1 MSQQQTSYQLTLEQI
16 RRVDKIAID
25 QFGISGLVLMENAG
39 RGAAD
44 VIADHSPSQGRCVVF
59 CGTGNNGGDGMV
71 IARHL
76 HSKGIRVTVLIAGS
90 RSGRGK
96 LSHDCRINLEILEKT
111 RVPIVWCSDV
121 AEANAGSELLP
132 LHIRNEILQA
142 DSLVDALLG
151 TGAKGA
157 PRDSA
162 AELIRT
168 AKASSARRF
177 AIDIPSGLDTET
189 GLPAEPTFH
198 ADVTLT
204 FVAEKPCFRMP
215 TARAFLGKVVVLPI
229 GIPPEVIEAVLVEE
243 AHKKPPS
250 FDAE

>member
-1 MSQQQTSYQLTLEQI
+1 MNHQLTSQPLTLEQI

-44 VIADHSPSQGRCVVF
+44 VISDHSPSGGRCVVL

-76 HSKGIRVTVLIAGS
+76 HAKGIQVTVLVAGS

-96 LSHDCRINLEILEKT
+96 LSPDCRVNLEILEKT
-111 RVPIVWCSDV
+111 RVPILWCADE
-121 AEANAGSELLP
+121 AEANAGSESLP

-142 DSLVDALLG
+142 DTVVDALLG

-162 AELIRT
+162 AQLIRT
-168 AKASSARRF
+168 SSAISARRF

-189 GLPAEPTFH
+189 GLPADPTFL
-198 ADVTLT
+198 ADITVT
-204 FVAEKPCFRMP
+204 FVAEKPCFRKP
-215 TARAFLGKVVVLPI
+215 TARAFLGTVVVLPI
-229 GIPPEVIEAVLVEE
+229 GIPPEVIDVVL
-243 AHKKPPS
+243 
-250 FDAE
+250 AELGHQKT

>member
-1 MSQQQTSYQLTLEQI
+1 MSHQLTSYQLTLEQI

-44 VIADHSPSQGRCVVF
+44 VIADHSPSGGRCVLF

-76 HSKGIRVTVLIAGS
+76 HAKGIRVTVLVAGS

-96 LSHDCRINLEILEKT
+96 LSPDCRVNLEILEKT
-111 RVPIVWCSDV
+111 RVPILWCADV
-121 AEANAGSELLP
+121 AETVANGESLP
-132 LHIRNEILQA
+132 AHIRNEILRA
-142 DSLVDALLG
+142 DSVVDALLG

-157 PRDSA
+157 PRGSA

-168 AKASSARRF
+168 AKDSSARQF

-189 GLPAEPTFH
+189 GLPADPTFP
-198 ADVTLT
+198 ADMTLT
-204 FVAEKPCFRMP
+204 FVAEKPCFQKP
-215 TARAFLGKVVVLPI
+215 TAKAFLGTVVVLPI
-229 GIPPEVIEAVLVEE
+229 GIPPEVIDAVLVEE
-243 AHKKPPS
+243 ASKKPQ
-250 FDAE
+250 